1 MRISDLIISNN
12 YIGNTNKIKDRLS
25 ALNRQILSG
34 NKIEK
39 PSDSPVGTSRLFR
52 ISDQM
57 GQTETYK
64 KNIQNSISFLD
75 ETIFAMES
83 MQSEAMDIVGRLT
96 ELQNPVNQTNLE
108 VYADMIDNSLKIM
121 LETANAKSDGKFI
134 FGGTDYSSEPY
145 GISSDNQSYQSNTD
159 TSGKINVKFSQSVVQ
174 SINMPGLDL
183 FGTIVSSKGF
193 FNTADAVGTLTN
205 STSAIYDDLGNEYQ
219 LQTNYQKTA
228 ANTYQMTYDIVD
240 GGGNTVFA
248 APPAAK
254 TLAFNSLNGNLV
266 SVDGSTSNL
275 SFAVDIPANRIQF
288 TMNLKT
294 LSENSS
300 ATSISLSANQQTNIF
315 NTLKQ
320 ISNDLRNGIV
330 PSNQQ
335 ITAVEN
341 FNSRLT
347 SKQSQVGNTINQIS
361 TIESMLEQQTYN
373 LMELA
378 QNENGVDIAKA
389 VVDLQNQ
396 DYLLQISQKI
406 GAMILPKT
414 LLDYL

>member
-12 YIGNTNKIKDRLS
+12 YIGNTNKIKDRIS
-25 ALNRQILSG
+25 TLNKQIMSG

-64 KNIQNSISFLD
+64 KNIQNSLSFLD

-83 MQSEAMDIVGRLT
+83 MQSEAMSIVGKLT
-96 ELQNPVNQTNLE
+96 ELQNPINQTNLE

-121 LETANAKSDGKFI
+121 LETSNSKSDGKYI

-193 FNTADAVGTLTN
+193 FNTADVVGTVTNVN
-205 STSAIYDDLGNEYQ
+205 STIHDDLGNEYQ

-240 GGGNTVFA
+240 GGGATVFT
-248 APPAAK
+248 APPGAK
-254 TLAFNSLNGNLV
+254 TLVFNNLNGNLV
-266 SVDGSTSNL
+266 SVDGSTSDL
-275 SFAVDIPANRIQF
+275 SFAVEVPANRIQF

-300 ATSISLSANQQTNIF
+300 ATSISLSANQPTNIF

-320 ISNDLRNGIV
+320 LSNDLRNGIV
-330 PSNQQ
+330 PSNEQ
-335 ITAVEN
+335 IAAVEN

-361 TIESMLEQQTYN
+361 TLQSMLEQQTYN

-396 DYLLQISQKI
+396 DYLLQISQKL
-406 GAMILPKT
+406 GSMILQKT
-414 LLDYL
+414 LLDYI

>member
-12 YIGNTNKIKDRLS
+12 YIGNTNKIKDRIS
-25 ALNRQILSG
+25 TLNRQILSG

-64 KNIQNSISFLD
+64 KNIQNSLAFLD
-75 ETIFAMES
+75 ETNFAMES
-83 MQSEAMDIVGRLT
+83 MQSESMNIISKLT
-96 ELQNPVNQTNLE
+96 ELQNPINQTNLE

-121 LETANAKSDGKFI
+121 LETANSKSDGKFI
-134 FGGTDYSSEPY
+134 FGGTDYSDEPY

-193 FNTADAVGTLTN
+193 FNSADAVGTLTN
-205 STSAIYDDLGNEYQ
+205 STSAIYDSLGNEYQ

-228 ANTYQMTYDIVD
+228 ANTYQMTYDIID

-266 SVDGSTSNL
+266 SVDGSTSDL
-275 SFAVDIPANRIQF
+275 SFGVDVPTNRIQF
-288 TMNLKT
+288 TMDLKS

-300 ATSISLSANQQTNIF
+300 ATSISLSANQPTDIF
-315 NTLKQ
+315 NALKQ

-330 PSNQQ
+330 PSNDQ
-335 ITAVEN
+335 IATVES

-361 TIESMLEQQTYN
+361 TLQSMLEQQTYN

-378 QNENGVDIAKA
+378 QNENGVDVAKA

-396 DYLLQISQKI
+396 DYLLQISQKL
-406 GAMILPKT
+406 GSMILPQT

>member
-12 YIGNTNKIKDRLS
+12 YLSNTNKIKDRIS
-25 ALNRQILSG
+25 TLNRQILSG

-64 KNIQNSISFLD
+64 KNIQNSLSFLD

-83 MQSEAMDIVGRLT
+83 MQTEAMNIVGRLT
-96 ELQNPVNQTNLE
+96 ELQNPINQTNLE
-108 VYADMIDNSLKIM
+108 TYAEMIDNSLKIM
-121 LETANAKSDGKFI
+121 LETANSKSDGKYI
-134 FGGTDYSSEPY
+134 FGGTDYSDKPF

-159 TSGKINVKFSQSVVQ
+159 TSGKVNVKFSQSVVQ

-193 FNTADAVGTLTN
+193 FNTADAVGTITN
-205 STSAIYDDLGNEYQ
+205 STAIVYDNLGNEYS

-228 ANTYQMTYDIVD
+228 ANTYQMTYDILD
-240 GGGNTVFA
+240 GSGNTVFA
-248 APPAAK
+248 SPPAAK
-254 TLAFNSLNGNLV
+254 TLEFNALNGNLV

-275 SFAVDIPANRIQF
+275 SFNVDLPANRIQF
-288 TMNLKT
+288 TMNLKS

-300 ATSISLSANQQTNIF
+300 ATSISLSANQPTDIF

-330 PSNQQ
+330 PSNEQ
-335 ITAVEN
+335 IATVEN

-347 SKQSQVGNTINQIS
+347 SKQSQVGNTINQI
-361 TIESMLEQQTYN
+361 TTLQSMLEQQTYN

-396 DYLLQISQKI
+396 DYLLQVSQKL
-406 GAMILPKT
+406 GSMILPKT

>member
-1 MRISDLIISNN
+1 MRISDLMISNN
-12 YIGNTNKIKDRLS
+12 YIGNTNKIKDRI
-25 ALNRQILSG
+25 AVLNRQILSG

-57 GQTETYK
+57 GQVETYK
-64 KNIQNSISFLD
+64 KNIKNSLSFLD
-75 ETIFAMES
+75 ETVFAMES
-83 MQSEAMDIVGRLT
+83 IQSEVMNIVGKLT
-96 ELQNPVNQTNLE
+96 ELQNPINQDNLDL
-108 VYADMIDNSLKIM
+108 YADMIDNSLKIM
-121 LETANAKSDGKFI
+121 LETANSKSDSKYI
-134 FGGTDYSSEPY
+134 FGGTDYSDKPY
-145 GISSDNQSYQSNTD
+145 GISSDNQSYQTNTD
-159 TSGKINVKFSQSVVQ
+159 TSGKINVKFSQSVTQ

-193 FNTADAVGTLTN
+193 FNTADAVGTITN
-205 STSAIYDDLGNEYQ
+205 STSAIYDNLGNEYQ

-240 GGGNTVFA
+240 GGGTTLFA
-248 APPAAK
+248 TPPAAK

-275 SFAVDIPANRIQF
+275 SFAVDVPANRIQF
-288 TMNLKT
+288 TMNLKS
-294 LSENSS
+294 LSENNS
-300 ATSISLSANQQTNIF
+300 ATSISLSANQPTDIF

-320 ISNDLRNGIV
+320 ISEDLRNGIV
-330 PSNQQ
+330 PSNEQ
-335 ITAVEN
+335 IAAVDN

-347 SKQSQVGNTINQIS
+347 SKQSEVGNIINQVS
-361 TIESMLEQQTYN
+361 TIENMLSQQSFN
-373 LMELA
+373 LQELA
-378 QNENGVDIAKA
+378 QNENGVDLAKA

-396 DYLLQISQKI
+396 DFLLQVSQKI
-406 GAMILPKT
+406 AAMILPQT

>member
-1 MRISDLIISNN
+1 MRISDLMISNN
-12 YIGNTNKIKDRLS
+12 YIGNTNKIKDRI
-25 ALNRQILSG
+25 AVLNRQILSG

-57 GQTETYK
+57 GQVETYK
-64 KNIQNSISFLD
+64 KNIQNSLSFLD
-75 ETIFAMES
+75 ETVFAMES
-83 MQSEAMDIVGRLT
+83 IQSEVMNIVGKLT
-96 ELQNPVNQTNLE
+96 ELQNPINQDNLDL
-108 VYADMIDNSLKIM
+108 YADMIDNSLKIM
-121 LETANAKSDGKFI
+121 LETANSKSDSKYI
-134 FGGTDYSSEPY
+134 FGGTDYSDKPY
-145 GISSDNQSYQSNTD
+145 GISSDNQSYQTNTD
-159 TSGKINVKFSQSVVQ
+159 TSGKINVKFSQSVTQ

-193 FNTADAVGTLTN
+193 FNTADAVGTITN
-205 STSAIYDDLGNEYQ
+205 STSAIYDNLGNEYQ

-240 GGGNTVFA
+240 GGGTTVFA

-275 SFAVDIPANRIQF
+275 SFAVEVPANRIQF
-288 TMNLKT
+288 TMNLKS
-294 LSENSS
+294 LSENNS
-300 ATSISLSANQQTNIF
+300 ATSISLSANQPTDIF

-320 ISNDLRNGIV
+320 ISEDLRNGIV
-330 PSNQQ
+330 PSNEQ
-335 ITAVEN
+335 IAAVDN

-347 SKQSQVGNTINQIS
+347 SKQSEVGNIINQVS
-361 TIESMLEQQTYN
+361 TIENMLSQQSFN
-373 LMELA
+373 LQELA
-378 QNENGVDIAKA
+378 QNENGVDLAKA

-396 DYLLQISQKI
+396 DFLLQVSQKI
-406 GAMILPKT
+406 AAMILPQT